1 MRLSLWKWCGKC
13 RSAYNFSGEAKF
25 RWQNGLKKKQIR
37 WAIYTEEKQETVD
50 NAFSITTKKQPQ
62 ISGWDYLTIHI
73 SYFSLLKLQ
82 NFKCNCRDL
91 THSWILRNN
100 NNVYP
105 NLTEW
110 LTRSGGTKFSKPI
123 EEMSREKLNVCWMWF
138 LSPGQTDSQ
147 VLASSGKLNLRR
159 DLRWMAKRTGK
170 FPRKCT
176 KVAKKELFQ
185 GYGLSHWTRVD
196 LGWVAKR

>member
-1 MRLSLWKWCGKC
+1 MG
-13 RSAYNFSGEAKF
+13 
-25 RWQNGLKKKQIR
+25 
-37 WAIYTEEKQETVD
+37 YT
-50 NAFSITTKKQPQ
+50 
-62 ISGWDYLTIHI
+62 
-73 SYFSLLKLQ
+73 
-82 NFKCNCRDL
+82 
-91 THSWILRNN
+91 
-100 NNVYP
+100 
-105 NLTEW
+105 
-110 LTRSGGTKFSKPI
+110 
-123 EEMSREKLNVCWMWF
+123 